1 MKISNLKTMHKSEL
15 VGIIMLTR
23 ESLSKAQSAV
33 MVEMYQERLHKLTEE
48 LERRANQIKR

>member
-1 MKISNLKTMHKSEL
+1 
-15 VGIIMLTR
+15 MLTR